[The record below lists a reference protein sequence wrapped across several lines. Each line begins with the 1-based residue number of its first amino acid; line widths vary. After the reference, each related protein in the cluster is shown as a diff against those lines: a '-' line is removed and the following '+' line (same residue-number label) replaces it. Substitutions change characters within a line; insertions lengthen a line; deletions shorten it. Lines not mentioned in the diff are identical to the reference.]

1 MEFNSSNFIVPGSS
15 QDRLVQ
21 IRNTDGDTIYSILP
35 CDVTRSYAM
44 NNLLKL
50 QTVNEIISIK
60 FSSPSDAITAL
71 NLLNARMAEIIAVF
85 PCQPLPDPT
94 FTSANFLM
102 PYSTQDKEVQ
112 IRNNSGDVVYT
123 INPCDIRNTYS
134 LISSLKIQTST
145 GNISILFESSSEASS
160 ALSLLNG
167 RIANIISVFP
177 CESNMDSTYS
187 SSTFLVP
194 YSTSD
199 NRIQIRDTNGSI
211 VYTIDH
217 CNISKTYTITDTI
230 RIQTINGLISIKFA
244 TSDEALSGLELLNNR
259 LSSLKESFPCEPIP
273 VIVPEVVTYQSTF
286 TSDTFLLPYV
296 DGERKVQ
303 IRNTFGVNTFTID
316 PCNVVLVYIKDSGRF
331 VSLKSLGSENILQI
345 EFSSGSDASIALNKL
360 QERIDYIK
368 GIYPCNGS
376 AGFTFIQS
384 LASDVWYINHRLN
397 RRPTVFV
404 MDGNYEEIEGLIR
417 NIDNNNTNIYFNT
430 PVSGSAYL
438 I

>member
-1 MEFNSSNFIVPGSS
+1 
-15 QDRLVQ
+15 
-21 IRNTDGDTIYSILP
+21 
-35 CDVTRSYAM
+35 M

-60 FSSPSDAITAL
+60 FASSSDAITAL
-71 NLLNARMAEIIAVF
+71 NMLNARMAEVIAIF

-94 FTSANFLM
+94 FTSSNFLM
-102 PYSTQDKEVQ
+102 PYSAQDKEVQ
-112 IRNNSGDVVYT
+112 IRNNSGDIVYT

-134 LISSLKIQTST
+134 LISSLKIQTLT
-145 GNISILFESSSEASS
+145 GNISILFESTSEASS
-160 ALSLLNG
+160 ALSLLNT
-167 RIANIISVFP
+167 RIANIVSVFP
-177 CESNMDSTYS
+177 CVEIVESTYL

-194 YSTSD
+194 YSSSD
-199 NRIQIRDTNGSI
+199 NRIQIRNTNGSI

-217 CNISKTYTITDTI
+217 CNISKTYVVIDAI
-230 RIQTINGLISIKFA
+230 KIQTINGLISIKFA
-244 TSDEALSGLELLNNR
+244 TSDEALSGLSLLNTR
-259 LSSLKESFPCEPIP
+259 LSNLKEDFPCEPIP
-273 VIVPEVVTYQSTF
+273 EVVPEVVTYQSTF

-296 DGERKVQ
+296 DGEKKVQ
-303 IRNTFGVNTFTID
+303 IRNTFGITIFTID
-316 PCNVVLVYIKDSGRF
+316 PCNVVLIYIKDSGRF
-331 VSLKSLGSENILQI
+331 ISLKSLASDNVMQI
-345 EFSSGSDASIALNKL
+345 EFTSSSDASVALNKL

-376 AGFTFIQS
+376 AGFTFVQFFV
-384 LASDVWYINHRLN
+384 SDVWQINHRLN